1 MVGVPS
7 AQRRPDPSDADKAKW
22 KKTAKTLRQMGDLS
36 EAQIQEFEN
45 RVALMVDQSD
55 LPFDWEITDLKM
67 LKRSVAQPVDSSD
80 SDVKLVP
87 LSTVPLMEEDMSVSF
102 CSVYDICHINR
113 MFCNL
118 CIIMLCTYI

>member
-1 MVGVPS
+1 MGVPS
-7 AQRRPDPSDADKAKW
+7 AQRRPDPSDVDKAKW
-22 KKTAKTLRQMGDLS
+22 KKTARTLRRMGDLS

-67 LKRSVAQPVDSSD
+67 LKRSVAQPVDSSE

-102 CSVYDICHINR
+102 GSIYDICHINR
-113 MFCNL
+113 MNVL
-118 CIIMLCTYI
+118 